1 MVFTGF
7 KKCLYEKQKF
17 ESNPERLFAVI
28 IDRGADVI
36 AWFRPQYSGFS
47 IRRNNGENYFPDFV
61 VETKDTKYIC
71 EVKADNEAD
80 DADVK
85 DKAEAAIE
93 WCAVVTEAE
102 AKENRKPWKYVFV
115 KESKIDEA
123 LEFDV
128 AVQKYTLSKKGNS

>member
-17 ESNPERLFAVI
+17 GSTPERLFAVI

-36 AWFRPQYSGFS
+36 AWLRPQYSGFS
-47 IRRNNGENYFPDFV
+47 MRRNNGENYFPDFV
-61 VETKDTKYIC
+61 VETKDAKYTC

-80 DADVK
+80 DTDVK

-102 AKENRKPWKYVFV
+102 TKENRKPWKYVFV